1 MIVRVLRVIE
11 NKIATKNCFNQKPPK
26 PPSFA
31 YSRDS
36 QNVLNTQHVGRVY
49 IRFSSTIQFWESSR
63 HFDLSLDPRSKF
75 INMMNSLLDVD
86 MPLMVEKGVRGE
98 ICYVIHQ

>member
-36 QNVLNTQHVGRVY
+36 QNVLNTCMSDAY
-49 IRFSSTIQFWESSR
+49 IHDFQAQFSFG
-63 HFDLSLDPRSKF
+63 
-75 INMMNSLLDVD
+75 N
-86 MPLMVEKGVRGE
+86 
-98 ICYVIHQ
+98 HQGTLI

>member
-1 MIVRVLRVIE
+1 MVVRVLRVIE

-36 QNVLNTQHVGRVY
+36 
-49 IRFSSTIQFWESSR
+49 
-63 HFDLSLDPRSKF
+63 
-75 INMMNSLLDVD
+75 
-86 MPLMVEKGVRGE
+86 
-98 ICYVIHQ
+98 